1 MIWKLILSKN
11 VNDKKCA
18 PKLLDNFCSG
28 LRYQFWCDS
37 NKILIIKT
45 IQNQNIFWVKIFFFG
60 ILSGLFDAIEQ
71 GKEASIKYYTDSIS
85 EVKNVVPKEKLLVF
99 SVKEGWEP
107 LCKFLDLPMPIESF
121 PQTNDTKMMKRTI
134 KIIRI
139 ASYCLVFGLVPVI
152 LGISKY
158 ILKY

>member
-1 MIWKLILSKN
+1 MNL
-11 VNDKKCA
+11 
-18 PKLLDNFCSG
+18 FC
-28 LRYQFWCDS
+28 
-37 NKILIIKT
+37 
-45 IQNQNIFWVKIFFFG
+45 

-71 GKEASIKYYTDSIS
+71 GKEASIKYYTDWIS

-107 LCKFLDLPMPIESF
+107 LCKFLDLPIPNESF
-121 PQTNDTKMMKRTI
+121 PKTNDTKMMKRTI
-134 KIIRI
+134 KTIRI
-139 ASYCLVFGLVPVI
+139 VSYCLVFGLVPVI